1 MSTNLE
7 NTIRT
12 FILQEF
18 LPNEDPSNLK
28 DDTPLLSGGVL
39 DSISVVR
46 LMSFLEEEFEIEIQA
61 HESVAMESIQEM
73 ATLICSKQD

>member
-1 MSTNLE
+1 LSTNLE
-7 NTIRT
+7 NTLRT

-46 LMSFLEEEFEIEIQA
+46 LVSFLEEEFEIEIQA
-61 HESVAMESIQEM
+61 HESAAMESIQEM
-73 ATLICSKQD
+73 ATLIRSKQD

>member
-1 MSTNLE
+1 MNTNLE

-61 HESVAMESIQEM
+61 HESAAMESIQEM
-73 ATLICSKQD
+73 ATLIRSKQD